1 MPMLL
6 LGLRP
11 MCTFFPVDS
20 TANFQIRNSYGAALN
35 FLRPYILRAFTCAL
49 VMATIGGWRCCC
61 AEENHETRSRGDSS
75 PQILRFD
82 AFNLQVKVPG
92 APWVQSTPEE
102 TGSRARLVI
111 SRRDPNVVISLAA
124 ERGRFDANVTNQA
137 VLAKAQAKI
146 RRLPECY
153 VHPGEEEVTAN
164 GIQGLVFRA
173 TASNEQGAPV
183 HYAIWVAT
191 RNGYAYCVAAYGERR
206 DRRAIDEAL
215 FRFLGGV
222 KQLKPFEVGRD
233 AAGDSDQAGE

>member
-1 MPMLL
+1 MLL
-6 LGLRP
+6 LGVHT
-11 MCTFFPVDS
+11 MCEFRTVNS
-20 TANFQIRNSYGAALN
+20 AANFTIRSSHGAVLN
-35 FLRPYILRAFTCAL
+35 FFQRYILRAFAFAL
-49 VMATIGGWRCCC
+49 VLATIGGWRCCC
-61 AEENHETRSRGDSS
+61 AEENNRPRSRSESS

-82 AFNLQVKVPG
+82 AFNLQVKVPRE
-92 APWVQSTPEE
+92 PWVQSTPEE

-124 ERGRFDANVTNQA
+124 ERGKADFNVTNQA
-137 VLAKAQAKI
+137 VLANAQAKI

-164 GIQGLVFRA
+164 GIQGLAFRA

-191 RNGYAYCVAAYGERR
+191 RNGYTYCVAAYGERR

-215 FRFLGGV
+215 FRFLSGV
-222 KQLKPFEVGRD
+222 KQPEPFGMANAVDGKVDRAVD
-233 AAGDSDQAGE
+233 